1 MALPSSFLAGKTL
14 ADVLTGDVSIDFN
27 DTTDGR
33 FRCSLWE
40 SGAETGTP
48 TVVEE
53 TTTAAYGTDPWNP
66 SGTNHW
72 AEFNTSGYTAGGGT
86 PGYLTDPTML
96 SASGS
101 RKVVWADGA
110 ASLLWTGLSGTE
122 QASGLLVCHHNGTS
136 YTRPIVWVNFGA
148 AFAQD
153 GGEFEV
159 LWDPTD
165 GILSFSY

>member
-40 SGAETGTP
+40 SGETGSP
-48 TVVEE
+48 TVDEE
-53 TTTAAYGTDPWNP
+53 TTTAAYGTDPW
-66 SGTNHW
+66 GTTTNYW

-86 PGYLTDPTML
+86 PGYLSDPTML
-96 SASGS
+96 SASGT

-110 ASLLWTGLSGTE
+110 TSLLWTGLSGTE
-122 QASGLLVCHHNGTS
+122 SASGLLICHHNGS
-136 YTRPIVWVNFGA
+136 AYTRPIVWINFGGS
-148 AFAQD
+148 FQQD

-159 LWDPTD
+159 AWDTTD
-165 GILSFSY
+165 GILSFAY